1 VKTRHLN
8 IGQRIA
14 LALSL
19 MVVILVTAILTALSG
34 LSAYGDLVEGD
45 VRLAEHAERAR
56 ANVVGMR
63 RFEKDMYLNV
73 GDRAKV
79 DEYESKWKEQH
90 EHLESRIHDI
100 ELLSET
106 PEDRRAVSDMRQ
118 ELSHY
123 DAGFALVSTKMK
135 AGELK
140 TPQACNVE
148 IGSYKDDIH
157 KFEGSVAAFAVR
169 HFDIAETSTRSV
181 TQKSSHAR
189 ATMITMLVF
198 SVIASGL
205 IGLFLTRS
213 VTRPIAGVV
222 TVAERIAEGDLTKNV
237 EVTRHDETGRLQRAM
252 RDMTERLR
260 SIITEVHSAS
270 GALASASEQMA
281 QTSQALARGTSEQAA
296 SIEESTSSL
305 QEMNASIAQNADNSR
320 RTEEIARKGAVDTE
334 QTSTTMRETIT
345 AMNAIVEKT
354 AIIDEIAHQ
363 TNLLALNAAIEAAR
377 AGEHGRGFNVV
388 ASEVRRLAERSRNA
402 SREIGSIADA
412 SVGTADK
419 SVRALEAL
427 VPSIKNTAE
436 LVQDV
441 AAACREQAAAVAQ
454 IGSAVGMVDQV
465 TQKNA
470 SAAEELSSTAEE
482 LAAQAE
488 ALRELMGF
496 FRIDGV
502 TTGTTNGTTPSNVH
516 PIAPHLPPRA
526 NGSILTALPSVDD
539 THFSSF

>member
-1 VKTRHLN
+1 MKTRHLN

-14 LALSL
+14 LALTL
-19 MVVILVTAILTALSG
+19 MVAILVTAIATALSG

-45 VRLAEHAERAR
+45 VRIAENAERAR

-63 RFEKDMYLNV
+63 RYEKDMYLNV

-79 DEYESKWKEQH
+79 DEYESKWREQH
-90 EHLESRIHDI
+90 EHLEKRIGDI
-100 ELLSET
+100 EGLADT
-106 PEDRRAVSDMRQ
+106 PEDRQSVADMKQ
-118 ELSHY
+118 ELAHY
-123 DAGFALVSTKMK
+123 DAGFALVAAKIHG
-135 AGELK
+135 GELH
-140 TPQACNVE
+140 TPQACNTE
-148 IGSYKDDIH
+148 ILGYKDDIH
-157 KFEGSVAAFAVR
+157 KFENTVASFAVK
-169 HFDIAETSTRSV
+169 HFDVAETSTRNV
-181 TQKSSHAR
+181 TAKSSHAR
-189 ATMITMLVF
+189 ATMIIMLVL
-198 SVIASGL
+198 SVLASGL

-222 TVAERIAEGDLTKNV
+222 SVAERIADGDLTKVV

-252 RDMTERLR
+252 RDMTDRLR
-260 SIITEVHSAS
+260 SIITEVHSAC

-320 RTEEIARKGAVDTE
+320 RTEDIARKGAVDTE
-334 QTSTTMRETIT
+334 QTSNAMRDTIS

-377 AGEHGRGFNVV
+377 AGEQGRGFNVV
-388 ASEVRRLAERSRNA
+388 ASEVRRLAERSRAA
-402 SREIGSIADA
+402 SREIGAIADT
-412 SVGTADK
+412 SVATADR
-419 SVRALEAL
+419 SVRALDAL
-427 VPSIKNTAE
+427 VPSIRNTAE

-454 IGSAVGMVDQV
+454 IGSAVGTVDQV

-496 FRIDGV
+496 FRIDGKV
-502 TTGTTNGTTPSNVH
+502 QSG
-516 PIAPHLPPRA
+516 APPRA
-526 NGSILTALPSVDD
+526 PQAHIHLVPPPRTNGHAALPAVDD
-539 THFSSF
+539 SHFSSF